1 MSNVYSNVKQNYQ
14 SAENL
19 MLCAT
24 KAYLCCAFMSWAGL
38 DSLNGL
44 TPTKIT
50 LVDEKASN
58 EMKTEFIEEVI
69 GKFVEEFAFVE
80 FDIEKAWREQQEQR
94 NSPADQQATAS
105 LASLTVNPNLAP
117 GTYGYTTVIKLC
129 TPSMLFNIFQTDSLE
144 TLWFIQA

>member
-1 MSNVYSNVKQNYQ
+1 MSNVYSKVKQNYQ

-38 DSLNGL
+38 DSLDGV

-69 GKFVEEFAFVE
+69 GKFVGLGLG
-80 FDIEKAWREQQEQR
+80 I
-94 NSPADQQATAS
+94 
-105 LASLTVNPNLAP
+105 
-117 GTYGYTTVIKLC
+117 
-129 TPSMLFNIFQTDSLE
+129 
-144 TLWFIQA
+144 

>member
-1 MSNVYSNVKQNYQ
+1 MSNVYSKVKQNYQ

-24 KAYLCCAFMSWAGL
+24 KAYLCCAFLSWAGL
-38 DSLNGL
+38 DSLDGL

-94 NSPADQQATAS
+94 NSPADQQATATC
-105 LASLTVNPNLAP
+105 ASSTVSPNLAP
-117 GTYGYTTVIKLC
+117 GTYRYTHGC
-129 TPSMLFNIFQTDSLE
+129 YNIV
-144 TLWFIQA
+144 

>member
-1 MSNVYSNVKQNYQ
+1 
-14 SAENL
+14 

-38 DSLNGL
+38 DSLDGV

-69 GKFVEEFAFVE
+69 GKFVEQFAFVE
-80 FDIEKAWREQQEQR
+80 FDIEKAWRAARRE
-94 NSPADQQATAS
+94 
-105 LASLTVNPNLAP
+105 
-117 GTYGYTTVIKLC
+117 K
-129 TPSMLFNIFQTDSLE
+129 
-144 TLWFIQA
+144 